1 MALMSCPFCK
11 SKKINGTQ
19 KVRFYDIRGA
29 TIAIDHIECGGCGAV
44 YSMTVRENPS
54 TGERRVIY
62 GKVSGPAIETKGRLR
77 NKLRSV
83 LHR

>member
-1 MALMSCPFCK
+1 MSCPYCK
-11 SKKINGTQ
+11 SRKTNSAQT
-19 KVRFYDIRGA
+19 VRFYDVRGE
-29 TIAIDHIECGGCGAV
+29 TIAIDHVECGRCGAV

-62 GKVSGPAIETKGRLR
+62 GTVSGPAIETKGRLR
-77 NKLRSV
+77 KLRSV